1 MSDDQQVDELAK
13 LLWSKWAN
21 MEPDS
26 WITQTQRS
34 RDCWRVVARTVIAR
48 NTEQIAILTRER
60 DEAQLTTAHLSE
72 SIRDAWHLTKGWSW
86 PPRPDGNQHETIAER
101 MQAVMDRLQEVLK
114 FQREDMR
121 GQEVEQL
128 TRERDSWCHRAEHL
142 RRCCVTLVAEKQ
154 AEQQKATMLQRE
166 LQRLRQPPL
175 PKENPM
181 EPVDREQFAE
191 LLYYLWYRLAT
202 TPWEKAPDK
211 EKKQVYRVANSILAE
226 FAVYARTPDEQLE
239 QAEAERRSD
248 GTAPLPPEPQHGWRF
263 NPEWTLRRHAHRHDG
278 PTKRERVALAVLPML
293 TDRFPRK
300 STVAEAVADC
310 FAVADAFLA
319 AAQQPPAEPTP
330 PPATP

>member
-1 MSDDQQVDELAK
+1 MSDEPTEQEIEELARF
-13 LLWSKWAN
+13 LYQRWAINVRNASWFWIDVLSDAQRKWLEFA
-21 MEPDS
+21 
-26 WITQTQRS
+26 
-34 RDCWRVVARTVIAR
+34 RVVHARYAAKIAALAHLHQEAQR
-48 NTEQIAILTRER
+48 IAQEVTCER
-60 DEAQLTTAHLSE
+60 DEA
-72 SIRDAWHLTKGWSW
+72 RDEA
-86 PPRPDGNQHETIAER
+86 
-101 MQAVMDRLQEVLK
+101 DRLRGEVAHEIAIARNLCDENDRLK
-114 FQREDMR
+114 ADIAGLR
-121 GQEVEQL
+121 GDL
-128 TRERDSWCHRAEHL
+128 D
-142 RRCCVTLVAEKQ
+142 
-154 AEQQKATMLQRE
+154 
-166 LQRLRQPPL
+166 RLRQPPP

-330 PPATP
+330 PPTP